1 MLPGADCIEE
11 NSMSTAANKRTLILI
26 VAMSIAAVGSAFA
39 AEQAPTK
46 GTEPSQQARE
56 QMAKMHEEMAA
67 CLRSEK
73 SFADCQ
79 TQMHQRCMTALGA
92 KGCPMMGAGM
102 QRWNREPASTDQH

>member
-1 MLPGADCIEE
+1 MNTRAR
-11 NSMSTAANKRTLILI
+11 KRARVLI
-26 VAMSIAAVGSAFA
+26 VAMTIALAGSAFA

-46 GTEPSQQARE
+46 GAEPSKQARE

-67 CLRSEK
+67 CLRSAK

-79 TQMHQRCMTALGA
+79 TQMHQRCMTAMGE

-102 QRWNREPASTDQH
+102 QHRMREPASADPN

>member
-1 MLPGADCIEE
+1 M
-11 NSMSTAANKRTLILI
+11 NTAASKRLRTLI
-26 VAMSIAAVGSAFA
+26 VAMALAVAGSALA

-46 GTEPSQQARE
+46 VAEPSKPTRD

-79 TQMHQRCMTALGA
+79 TQMHQRCMKTMGET
-92 KGCPMMGAGM
+92 GCPMMGQGM
-102 QRWNREPASTDQH
+102 QYRKREPASADQPQ